1 MASILDT
8 ISKSIGVS
16 SKIKTT
22 ASRFDLIA
30 IGISVA
36 GFIAAYLVTIHI
48 FEAVPHL
55 EDEVAYVWQ
64 AKLLSTGKLF
74 MESPEHPKSFLVPF
88 VVDYEGLRFGKY
100 PIGWPLV
107 LAAGIIL
114 HVRSFVNPFLAGLG
128 VWLTY
133 RLGKN
138 IFSPIAGLLAAILT
152 VSSPFFLVN
161 SGSLLSHPLG
171 LVLSAAFTLTWIR
184 AFGDRKVPHRWGT
197 TILAAALLGALVIT
211 RPMTAVAVAL
221 PFAVHGL
228 VLMIRGGSQTRV
240 HLLAFGLIAAA
251 IGSLHFLWQY
261 LLTGDPMLNPY
272 TLWWDY
278 DKIGFGP
285 GHGVSEEG
293 HTYDQA
299 FINTRQSLRQ
309 GKMDLFGWWTYSWV
323 LLPFGLWASRKN
335 WKGLLAASVFPS
347 HVLVYMAYWIGSSLF
362 GPRYYYEGLY
372 SLTVM
377 TAVGALWLAGIGS
390 ENGDDIA
397 GESPSNRYLAG
408 FQKFASRISLGW
420 KKLERIRLWIVAA
433 ALIFAMGYNIFVY
446 LPYRLQ
452 KMYNLY
458 GMSRSDIE
466 PFLTPEAEEMTPAL
480 IIVHSQRWMS
490 YGVLLDLEDP
500 ALTTPFIFAWSRGDR
515 VDTALA
521 NDYPDRNIYH
531 YYPNEEPESFY
542 TSPKEE

>member
-8 ISKSIGVS
+8 ISKSIGVRG
-16 SKIKTT
+16 KIRTS

-30 IGISVA
+30 IGISFA
-36 GFIAAYLVTIHI
+36 AFIAAYLVTIHI

-64 AKLLSTGKLF
+64 AKLLATGKLF
-74 MESPEHPKSFLVPF
+74 MESPEHAKSFLVPF
-88 VVDYEGLRFGKY
+88 VVDHEGLRFGKY

-107 LAAGIIL
+107 LAAGVIL
-114 HVRSFVNPFLAGLG
+114 PIRTFVNPLLAGLG

-138 IFSPIAGLLAAILT
+138 IFSPAAGLLAAALT
-152 VSSPFFLVN
+152 VTSPFFLVN

-184 AFGDRKVPHRWGT
+184 AFGDRKAPHGWGT
-197 TILAAALLGALVIT
+197 TLLAAVLLGALVIT

-228 VLMIRGGSQTRV
+228 VLMIGGSSQTRV
-240 HLLAFGLIAAA
+240 HLLAFGVLAAA
-251 IGSLHFLWQY
+251 LGSLHFLWQY

-285 GHGVSEEG
+285 GYGVSEEG

-299 FINTRQSLRQ
+299 VINTRQSLRQ

-323 LLPFGLWASRKN
+323 LLPFGLLASLKN

-347 HVLVYMAYWIGSSLF
+347 HVLVYMTYWIGSTLF

-372 SLTVM
+372 SLTLM
-377 TAVGALWLAGIGS
+377 TAVGALWLAGIGLQND
-390 ENGDDIA
+390 ERAA
-397 GESPSNRYLAG
+397 GPPPNRYLDG
-408 FQKFASRISLGW
+408 IQKFISVISAGW
-420 KKLERIRLWIVAA
+420 KKLKGIRLWIVAA
-433 ALIFAMGYNIFVY
+433 ALIFAVGHNLAVY
-446 LPYRLQ
+446 LPYRLE

-458 GMSRSDIE
+458 GMSHSDLE
-466 PFLTPEAEEMTPAL
+466 PFLTTDAEEMTPAL

-500 ALTTPFIFAWSRGDR
+500 ALTSPFIFAWSRGTRADK
-515 VDTALA
+515 ALA
-521 NDYPDRNIYH
+521 SDYPDRNIYH
-531 YYPNEEPESFY
+531 YYPNEEPDTFY
-542 TSPKEE
+542 TSPKEK